1 MSTKERLSASV
12 DAALIRAAEQAVKRG
27 LATSVSAWVNDALQ
41 LKLAQQQR
49 LESLAA
55 FVSVYEKDHGEIS
68 PEEIRLATRR
78 ARAKAVAVRGLP
90 PETKGSATS
99 RQRST
104 R

>member
-12 DAALIRAAEQAVKRG
+12 DSVLIRAAEEAVKRG

-41 LKLAQQQR
+41 LKLDQERR

-55 FVSVYEKDHGEIS
+55 FVSDYEKEHGEIS
-68 PEEIRLATRR
+68 PEEIRAATRR
-78 ARAKAVAVRGLP
+78 ARANAVATRGLP
-90 PETKGSATS
+90 EAKGSAT
-99 RQRST
+99 RRPRST